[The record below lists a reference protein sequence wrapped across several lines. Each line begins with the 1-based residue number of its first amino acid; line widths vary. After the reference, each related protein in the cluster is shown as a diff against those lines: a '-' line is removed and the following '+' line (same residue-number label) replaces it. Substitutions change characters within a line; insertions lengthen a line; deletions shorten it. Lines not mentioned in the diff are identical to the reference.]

1 MTPAER
7 KAEGNFLGFD
17 FGTRRIGVAIGSRL
31 LGDARSLVTL
41 NCHDGPDWAA
51 IEKLIA
57 EWRPEALVVGRPV
70 TMTGEA
76 QTATQGAEKFMKQL
90 QTRFG
95 LPVHAADERMSSM
108 EAQSQLREQR
118 ASGQRRRRLRDA
130 DIDSTAAKLILEH
143 WLDQPAG
150 KP

>member
-1 MTPAER
+1 MTVAER

-41 NCHDGPDWAA
+41 NCHDGPDLAA

-70 TMTGEA
+70 TMTGDSQA
-76 QTATQGAEKFMKQL
+76 ATRGAEQFMQQL
-90 QTRFG
+90 RTRFG
-95 LPVHAADERMSSM
+95 LPVHATDERLSSM

-143 WLDQPAG
+143 WLGGLAG